1 MSSPNPLA
9 KKERIS
15 ECFTQNSVIIQWRV
29 DIEIRIT
36 INLSGYGK
44 DEDGIPT
51 KIHIVLP
58 LTISACHIQGCMSVL
73 LSTYFSWRLECK

>member
-9 KKERIS
+9 KEERVS
-15 ECFTQNSVIIQWRV
+15 EYFTQNSVIIQWRV

-51 KIHIVLP
+51 KIHIVL
-58 LTISACHIQGCMSVL
+58 LLHYFCLSHSRVHVSAFKHIFQ
-73 LSTYFSWRLECK
+73 LETGM